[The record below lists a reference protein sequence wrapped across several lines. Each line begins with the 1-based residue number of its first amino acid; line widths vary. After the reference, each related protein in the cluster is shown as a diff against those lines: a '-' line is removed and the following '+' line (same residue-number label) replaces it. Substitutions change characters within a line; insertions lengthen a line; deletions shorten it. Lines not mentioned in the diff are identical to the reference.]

1 MKPVIDPP
9 SGVARDLYQ
18 GTVCCLRCE
27 QKIDQYRLLH
37 QSGARQSR
45 PVILCCLRWGHPEF
59 ISDSR
64 SSTKPGIGLA

>member
-27 QKIDQYRLLH
+27 QKIDRYRLLH
-37 QSGARQSR
+37 QSGTPTVPASHSLLPAVGTPGVHLGFQFF
-45 PVILCCLRWGHPEF
+45 CK
-59 ISDSR
+59 
-64 SSTKPGIGLA
+64 TGIGLA